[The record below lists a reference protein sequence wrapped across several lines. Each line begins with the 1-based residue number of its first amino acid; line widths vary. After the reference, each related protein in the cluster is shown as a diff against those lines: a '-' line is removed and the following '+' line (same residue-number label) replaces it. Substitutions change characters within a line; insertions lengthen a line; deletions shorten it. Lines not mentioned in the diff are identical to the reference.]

1 MNIKKKVEELTAA
14 ATLDSNGIL
23 IKNEIKERWTSPGQP
38 SGSYCT
44 IVHANL
50 QKKHIQICKSISGR
64 VRCFLR
70 DIVEV
75 YSQFV

>member
-44 IVHANL
+44 IIHVKETHTNL
-50 QKKHIQICKSISGR
+50 QIY
-64 VRCFLR
+64 LR
-70 DIVEV
+70 SCSMLLKG
-75 YSQFV
+75 YC